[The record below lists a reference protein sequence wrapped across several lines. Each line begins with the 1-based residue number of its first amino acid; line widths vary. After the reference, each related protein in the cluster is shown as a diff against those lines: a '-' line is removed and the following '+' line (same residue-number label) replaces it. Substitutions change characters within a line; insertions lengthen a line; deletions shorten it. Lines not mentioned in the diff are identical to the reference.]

1 MLGLLFYKDD
11 TKYGTF
17 RRSWGFTL
25 VKTTR
30 SHGKCR
36 RIWSFNILGLVTS
49 KTVHILAR
57 RLIMFVFDSSY
68 GQNVLCEGGLLW
80 LV

>member
-1 MLGLLFYKDD
+1 M
-11 TKYGTF
+11 
-17 RRSWGFTL
+17 
-25 VKTTR
+25 KTTR